1 MERKRRNKPESE
13 QKQPEDYKMLY
24 SDRRGHYP
32 LPPTLLPPLSLSLC
46 KNTINLFIC
55 SNLHRGEGKGE
66 SKEGQE
72 KER

>member
-1 MERKRRNKPESE
+1 
-13 QKQPEDYKMLY
+13 MLY

-32 LPPTLLPPLSLSLC
+32 LPPTLLPPPSLSLC